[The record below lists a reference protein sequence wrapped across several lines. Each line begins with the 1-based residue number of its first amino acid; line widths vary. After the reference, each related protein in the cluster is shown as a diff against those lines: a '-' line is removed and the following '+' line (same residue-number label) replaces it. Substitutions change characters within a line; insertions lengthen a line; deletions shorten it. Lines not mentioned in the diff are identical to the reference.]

1 MSDYNTSSE
10 ENSFKDLYE
19 RDNENRFERRD
30 SLIQKEEREIPKKE
44 EPKKKG
50 KSFVEMLTGDEDI
63 GNFARQLNL
72 DPELSEKLLV
82 PLLSLLDK
90 YNIGENVTA
99 NPRIESAVST
109 FEVIRDVAP
118 VIKGAAEFVSGKKAE
133 LEADDMAYL
142 EAIRQSQSVTDAS
155 LFEDEELFMMSEE
168 EEEEEVYEAPAP
180 APQAP
185 TPAFGSFSER
195 DWTNFFSAQ
204 TGQVVKDPL
213 DNQLTRELDALNDA
227 VNSWANQQTGG
238 INVAKQDQINYE
250 NALSVPSLEDMTT
263 GMPNT
268 IAEMIDTQFAIVDV
282 GQLAQESGL
291 SVNDVMEGDSQRKI
305 NNESQEDFND
315 EPFDLTELQPKEK
328 DFEVDYSI
336 VPEDAE
342 EYDPFTVA
350 GFDIPAFSAT
360 DIEEVNE
367 LMEE

>member
-1 MSDYNTSSE
+1 MSDYDSSE
-10 ENSFKDLYE
+10 ENSFRDLYE
-19 RDNENRFERRD
+19 RNDDGRLGINDNP
-30 SLIQKEEREIPKKE
+30 LIQKEEREIPKKE

-72 DPELSEKLLV
+72 DPEMSEKLLI

-90 YNIGENVTA
+90 YKIGENVTA
-99 NPRIESAVST
+99 NPRVESAVGA

-142 EAIRQSQSVTDAS
+142 EQIRKSQSVTDAS
-155 LFEDEELFMMSEE
+155 LFEDEDELFLMTEE
-168 EEEEEVYEAPAP
+168 EVVYEAPAP
-180 APQAP
+180 IPQAP
-185 TPAFGSFSER
+185 APAFGSFSER

-305 NNESQEDFND
+305 NNQSQEDFND

-328 DFEVDYSI
+328 DFEMDYSI
-336 VPEDAE
+336 VPDDAE

-350 GFDIPAFSAT
+350 GFDIPTFSAT

-367 LMEE
+367 ATEE

>member
-19 RDNENRFERRD
+19 RDGDNRFERRD

-168 EEEEEVYEAPAP
+168 EEEVYEAPAP
-180 APQAP
+180 VPQAP
-185 TPAFGSFSER
+185 APAFNTFGANDWSSFFSE
-195 DWTNFFSAQ
+195 A
-204 TGQVVKDPL
+204 TGQVTKDPL
-213 DNQLTRELDALNDA
+213 DNSLTRELEGINNA
-227 VNSWANQQTGG
+227 VNAWANQQTGG

-250 NALSVPSLEDMTT
+250 NALSIPSLEDMTT

>member
-1 MSDYNTSSE
+1 MSDYNSSE
-10 ENSFKDLYE
+10 ENSFSDLYE
-19 RDNENRFERRD
+19 RDKDNRFERSD

-50 KSFVEMLTGDEDI
+50 KSFDEMLTGDEDI

-72 DPELSEKLLV
+72 DPEMSEKLLI

-99 NPRIESAVST
+99 NPRIESAVGA

-155 LFEDEELFMMSEE
+155 LFEDEELVLMT
-168 EEEEEVYEAPAP
+168 EEEVAYEAPAP

-185 TPAFGSFSER
+185 APAFGSFGAN
-195 DWTNFFSAQ
+195 DWNSFFSEA
-204 TGQVVKDPL
+204 TGQVEKDPL
-213 DNQLTRELDALNDA
+213 DNPLTRELEGINNA
-227 VNSWANQQTGG
+227 VNAWANEQTGG
-238 INVAKQDQINYE
+238 INVAKQNTNEYAD
-250 NALSVPSLEDMTT
+250 ALSIPSLEDMTT

-291 SVNDVMEGDSQRKI
+291 SVNAVMEGDSQRKI
-305 NNESQEDFND
+305 NNQSQEDFND

-328 DFEVDYSI
+328 DFEMDLSI
-336 VPEDAE
+336 VPDDAE

-350 GFDIPAFSAT
+350 GFDIPTFSAT

-367 LMEE
+367 ASED

>member
-155 LFEDEELFMMSEE
+155 LFEDEELFMMSE

>member
-1 MSDYNTSSE
+1 MSDYDSSE
-10 ENSFKDLYE
+10 ENSFRDLYE
-19 RDNENRFERRD
+19 RNDESRLGINDNP
-30 SLIQKEEREIPKKE
+30 LIQKEEREIPKKE

-72 DPELSEKLLV
+72 DPELSEKLLI

-90 YNIGENVTA
+90 YKIGENVTG
-99 NPRIESAVST
+99 NPRVESAVGA

-142 EAIRQSQSVTDAS
+142 EQIRKSQSVTDAS
-155 LFEDEELFMMSEE
+155 LFEDEDELFLMTEE
-168 EEEEEVYEAPAP
+168 EVVYEAPAP
-180 APQAP
+180 VPQAP
-185 TPAFGSFSER
+185 APAFGSFSER

-268 IAEMIDTQFAIVDV
+268 ISEMIDTQFAIVDV

-305 NNESQEDFND
+305 NNQSQEDFND

-336 VPEDAE
+336 VPDDAE

-350 GFDIPAFSAT
+350 GFDIPTFSAT
-360 DIEEVNE
+360 DIEEVNDATE
-367 LMEE
+367 D

>member
-1 MSDYNTSSE
+1 MSDYNSSE
-10 ENSFKDLYE
+10 ENSFRDLYE
-19 RDNENRFERRD
+19 RDNDNRFERSD
-30 SLIQKEEREIPKKE
+30 SLIQKEQREIPKKE

-99 NPRIESAVST
+99 NPRVESAVGA

-155 LFEDEELFMMSEE
+155 LFEDGDDLFIMT
-168 EEEEEVYEAPAP
+168 EEEEVAYEAPAP

-185 TPAFGSFSER
+185 APAFGSFGAN
-195 DWTNFFSAQ
+195 DWNSFFSEA
-204 TGQVVKDPL
+204 TGQVEKDPL
-213 DNQLTRELDALNDA
+213 DNSLTRELEGINNA
-227 VNSWANQQTGG
+227 VNAWANQQTGG
-238 INVAKQDQINYE
+238 INVAKQNTNEYAD
-250 NALSVPSLEDMTT
+250 ALSIPSLEDMTT

-291 SVNDVMEGDSQRKI
+291 SVNAVMEGDSQRKI
-305 NNESQEDFND
+305 NNQEQEEFND
-315 EPFDLTELQPKEK
+315 EPFDLTELQPEEKE
-328 DFEVDYSI
+328 FEVDYSI
-336 VPEDAE
+336 VPDDAE

-350 GFDIPAFSAT
+350 GFDIPTFSAT

-367 LMEE
+367 ASED

>member
-19 RDNENRFERRD
+19 RDGDNRFERRD

-168 EEEEEVYEAPAP
+168 EEEEVYEAPAP
-180 APQAP
+180 VPQAP
-185 TPAFGSFSER
+185 APAFNTFG
-195 DWTNFFSAQ
+195 A
-204 TGQVVKDPL
+204 
-213 DNQLTRELDALNDA
+213 ND
-227 VNSWANQQTGG
+227 
-238 INVAKQDQINYE
+238 
-250 NALSVPSLEDMTT
+250 
-263 GMPNT
+263 
-268 IAEMIDTQFAIVDV
+268 
-282 GQLAQESGL
+282 
-291 SVNDVMEGDSQRKI
+291 
-305 NNESQEDFND
+305 
-315 EPFDLTELQPKEK
+315 
-328 DFEVDYSI
+328 
-336 VPEDAE
+336 
-342 EYDPFTVA
+342 
-350 GFDIPAFSAT
+350 
-360 DIEEVNE
+360 
-367 LMEE
+367 

>member
-1 MSDYNTSSE
+1 MSDYDSSE
-10 ENSFKDLYE
+10 ENSFRDLYE
-19 RDNENRFERRD
+19 RNDESRLGINDNP
-30 SLIQKEEREIPKKE
+30 LIQKEEREIPKKE

-72 DPELSEKLLV
+72 DPELSEKLLI

-90 YNIGENVTA
+90 YKIGENVTA
-99 NPRIESAVST
+99 NPRVESAVGA

-142 EAIRQSQSVTDAS
+142 EQIRKSQSVTDAS
-155 LFEDEELFMMSEE
+155 LFEDEDELFLMTEE
-168 EEEEEVYEAPAP
+168 EVVYEAPAP
-180 APQAP
+180 VPQAP
-185 TPAFGSFSER
+185 APAFGSFSER

-268 IAEMIDTQFAIVDV
+268 ISEMIDTQFAIVDV

-305 NNESQEDFND
+305 NNQSQEDFND

-336 VPEDAE
+336 VPDDAE

-350 GFDIPAFSAT
+350 GFDIPTFSAT
-360 DIEEVNE
+360 DIEEVNDATE
-367 LMEE
+367 D

>member
-1 MSDYNTSSE
+1 MSDYDSSE
-10 ENSFKDLYE
+10 ENSFRDLYE
-19 RDNENRFERRD
+19 RNDESRLGINDNP
-30 SLIQKEEREIPKKE
+30 LIQKEEREIPKKE

-72 DPELSEKLLV
+72 DPELSEKLLI

-90 YNIGENVTA
+90 YKIGENVTG
-99 NPRIESAVST
+99 NPRVESAVGA

-142 EAIRQSQSVTDAS
+142 EQIRKSQSVTDAS
-155 LFEDEELFMMSEE
+155 LFEDEDELFLMTEE
-168 EEEEEVYEAPAP
+168 EVVYEAPAP
-180 APQAP
+180 VPQAP
-185 TPAFGSFSER
+185 APAFGSFSER

-268 IAEMIDTQFAIVDV
+268 ISEMIDTQFAIVDV

-305 NNESQEDFND
+305 NNQSQEDFND
-315 EPFDLTELQPKEK
+315 EPFDLTELLR
-328 DFEVDYSI
+328 
-336 VPEDAE
+336 
-342 EYDPFTVA
+342 T
-350 GFDIPAFSAT
+350 
-360 DIEEVNE
+360 
-367 LMEE
+367 

>member
-1 MSDYNTSSE
+1 MSDYNSSE
-10 ENSFKDLYE
+10 ENSFRDLYE
-19 RDNENRFERRD
+19 RDNDNRFERSD
-30 SLIQKEEREIPKKE
+30 SLIQKEQREIPKKE

-99 NPRIESAVST
+99 NPRVESAVGA

-155 LFEDEELFMMSEE
+155 LFEDGDDLFIMT
-168 EEEEEVYEAPAP
+168 EEEEVAYEAPAP

-185 TPAFGSFSER
+185 APAFGSFGAN
-195 DWTNFFSAQ
+195 DWNSFFSEA
-204 TGQVVKDPL
+204 TGQVEKDPL
-213 DNQLTRELDALNDA
+213 DNPLTRELEGINNA
-227 VNSWANQQTGG
+227 VNAWANQQTGG
-238 INVAKQDQINYE
+238 INVAKQNTNEYAD
-250 NALSVPSLEDMTT
+250 ALSIPSLEDMTT

-291 SVNDVMEGDSQRKI
+291 SVNAVMEGDSQRKI
-305 NNESQEDFND
+305 NNQEQEEFND
-315 EPFDLTELQPKEK
+315 EPFDLTELQPEEKE
-328 DFEVDYSI
+328 FEVDYSI
-336 VPEDAE
+336 VPDDAE

-350 GFDIPAFSAT
+350 GFDIPTFSAT

-367 LMEE
+367 ASED